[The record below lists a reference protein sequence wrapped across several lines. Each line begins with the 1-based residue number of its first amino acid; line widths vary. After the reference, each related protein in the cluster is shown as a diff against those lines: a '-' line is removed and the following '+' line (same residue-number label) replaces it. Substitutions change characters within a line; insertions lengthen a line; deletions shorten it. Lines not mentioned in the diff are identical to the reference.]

1 MGWLG
6 SVTIRPEGLACQ
18 KKHEDDVTED
28 YFYQKN
34 IDNLHLPSKG
44 SKLFQLKYVPI
55 SKCFSVF
62 SFYRDFKAKI

>member
-28 YFYQKN
+28 YFYQEN
-34 IDNLHLPSKG
+34 IDFTAKK
-44 SKLFQLKYVPI
+44 KLERLQ
-55 SKCFSVF
+55 FSTLS
-62 SFYRDFKAKI
+62 SFFKI

>member
-34 IDNLHLPSKG
+34 IDFTAKLNFKVLDKFEKNLFS
-44 SKLFQLKYVPI
+44 LFTPMLL
-55 SKCFSVF
+55 
-62 SFYRDFKAKI
+62 

>member
-28 YFYQKN
+28 YFYQEN
-34 IDNLHLPSKG
+34 IDFTAKK
-44 SKLFQLKYVPI
+44 KLERLQ
-55 SKCFSVF
+55 FSTSS
-62 SFYRDFKAKI
+62 SFFKIKSACSCEFKAHF